1 MPTSQPRRFD
11 PLRKL
16 RVAIKGLTLA
26 WRDKAVAYKL
36 VVSVVVLILNATKG
50 AWVQDSILL
59 TVTALVLS
67 AELINT
73 AIEELCDYVQPE
85 HAPQI
90 GATKDI
96 ASAAVALCS
105 VAWVGVLLYQSTLL
119 LPFSDR

>member
-1 MPTSQPRRFD
+1 M
-11 PLRKL
+11 
-16 RVAIKGLTLA
+16 
-26 WRDKAVAYKL
+26 AYKL